1 MNYQILL
8 IVIIFN
14 CLTGMSQTSL
24 KGELL
29 TLSNNVYLESHDVD
43 SVVIIGSAL
52 FNVKTNKVIGFTF
65 SNNNGYGGLEE
76 ELMGRWLS
84 PDVYESRLAYSS
96 PYSFAV
102 NKPIIATDPNGKFV
116 RFLNESGKESFTEN
130 LKNLTS
136 SDIKLQQEL
145 LGALETTKAK
155 MTIEKRD
162 PDTDTWHAEPTIEG
176 IEVTF
181 IGENVHALTKKVA
194 NSNLSDEAKTKLL
207 IQLSYLT
214 SSDALVEIEGVDPQ
228 TQVNYSTNKT
238 DGKENTPS
246 TLSSSRYSITSKSRA
261 NGKPLNDA
269 EVNEL
274 TNNGAGAGHPNGDA
288 HREQNIRTTF

>member
-1 MNYQILL
+1 MFDRNHIQLSYCYG
-8 IVIIFN
+8 FN
-14 CLTGMSQTSL
+14 GMEKDDEHTQG
-24 KGELL
+24 KYDFGARI
-29 TLSNNVYLESHDVD
+29 YD
-43 SVVIIGSAL
+43 SRL
-52 FNVKTNKVIGFTF
+52 
-65 SNNNGYGGLEE
+65 
-76 ELMGRWLS
+76 GRWLS

-96 PYSFAV
+96 RYSFAV
-102 NKPIIATDPNGKFV
+102 NKPIIATDPNGEFV
-116 RFLNESGKESFTEN
+116 RFLNESGKEAFTEN

-145 LGALETTKAK
+145 LGALETTKAR

-181 IGENVHALTKKVA
+181 IGKNVHALTKKVV
-194 NSNLSDEAKTKLL
+194 NSDLSDEAKTKLFV
-207 IQLSYLT
+207 QLSYLT
-214 SSDALVEIEGVDPQ
+214 SSDALVEIEGVDPK

-246 TLSSSRYSITSKSRA
+246 TLSSSRYSITSKSRMSA
-261 NGKPLNDA
+261 NGRPLNDA

-288 HREQNIRTTF
+288 HRAQNIRTTFEVLEGSQWIKKTCRWNRYC